1 MLDDAE
7 FKACFAEDG
16 PFADAINGRAARRP
30 VLAKQQ
36 LHARVLERYRSTT
49 GLNEPNINAVYH
61 YRLSL
66 TASPDLL
73 AESRFEPHKQN
84 TAHRP
89 VLIRSLIC
97 HAVNSDHNHHNTRS
111 DGRLEV

>member
-16 PFADAINGRAARRP
+16 PFADAINGRAARP

-66 TASPDLL
+66 YGKP
-73 AESRFEPHKQN
+73 
-84 TAHRP
+84 
-89 VLIRSLIC
+89 
-97 HAVNSDHNHHNTRS
+97 
-111 DGRLEV
+111 